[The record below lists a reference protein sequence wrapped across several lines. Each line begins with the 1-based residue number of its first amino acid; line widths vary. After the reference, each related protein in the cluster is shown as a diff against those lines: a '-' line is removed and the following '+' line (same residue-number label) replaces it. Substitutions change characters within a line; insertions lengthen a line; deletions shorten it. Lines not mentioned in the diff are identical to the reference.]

1 MNQLDKRFDDIGD
14 IYERLGGDARRHV
27 VDQRLRD
34 IKTQEDLQEAREF
47 VNNIIA
53 QGIITAHQLAKR
65 TGFLPSAISAFRNDK
80 WKGKQGTLFTMA
92 SRLTTTIDQFLKEQ
106 EAEETAVDGFATTRF
121 VEEVQALVEYA
132 KKRRKIG
139 AFGAPAGSGKSTVLR
154 ELCEVNPGAV
164 LIVARKCRSAVKP
177 FLQLWARSLGLTEE
191 GRAEDIQDRIIAC
204 LSRSG
209 RLVLIDEAHK
219 LQVGTLDVIREVWDE
234 TRVPIVLAGTPSLHA
249 TLTTRRVGAQTSE
262 LMDQLYS
269 RIGVYRD
276 LSNLT
281 NPETGDPERLYNSED
296 IRKVFARGHVRLVRD
311 GIDFLCSIANSIGG
325 GGLRACK
332 DLVQFVVDAWPDKP
346 ITAALLNEA
355 LKMKI
360 GPRDAAFRADVAGAV
375 VPAAKVAAG

>member
-1 MNQLDKRFDDIGD
+1 MNPQERFDEIGD
-14 IYERLGGDARRHV
+14 IYERLGGEARRHV

-34 IKTQEDLQEAREF
+34 IKTQEDLQQAREF

-65 TGFLPSAISAFRNDK
+65 TNYLPSAISAFRNDK

-154 ELCEVNPGAV
+154 EVCEATPGAV

-191 GRAEDIQDRIIAC
+191 GRAEDIQDRIITC

-209 RLVLIDEAHK
+209 RIQLIDEAHK

-234 TRVPIVLAGTPSLHA
+234 THVPIILAGTPSLHA

-276 LSNLT
+276 LSSLT
-281 NPETGDPERLYNSED
+281 NPETGDPERLYNAED

-311 GIDFLCSIANSIGG
+311 GIDFLCQIANSIGG

-332 DLVQFVVDAWPDKP
+332 DLVQFVVDAWPGDQ